1 MTNTSARVLA
11 LIASGPLQEE
21 VLRLAAAAGCE
32 LELSVDPVGARL
44 PWANA
49 PLVLLDEISAQ
60 RCAAAGLPRR
70 DGVLVLTEGSAE
82 GSGEGGAGDALWRS
96 AVAVGAEHV
105 VHLPDGERFLVN
117 ALGERLESADAGGR
131 VLAVLG
137 GRGGAGASV
146 LAAAVASAAVGAARR
161 SLLVDCDP
169 LGGGLDLVL
178 GAEERAGLRWSGVAL
193 TGGRVAASAL
203 REALPSADAQGLLTV
218 LSCGRDAVGPS
229 AEAVAAVL
237 DAGSRAGDV
246 VVCDLPRG
254 SCETTLAA
262 LDRADLA
269 VLVVPAEV
277 RACAAAA
284 RVVAAMDA
292 RAVGLQLVVRGP
304 APGGLSASDVSEA
317 LGIPLLAAMRPQ
329 PGLAA
334 ALERGTLTQA
344 RRSPLAAAARQV
356 LATLDASGVRG
367 WAA

>member
-11 LIASGPLQEE
+11 LIATGPLQEE

-32 LELSVDPVGARL
+32 LEMSVDPVGARL

-70 DGVLVLTEGSAE
+70 DGVLVLTE

-246 VVCDLPRG
+246 VVCDLPRA

-284 RVVAAMDA
+284 RVVAAMEA